1 MIFERI
7 SQQGQKGTLMKKS
20 PFALLKEAIEN
31 ELFDTALQLQAHT
44 MNNTPINAEFYLGYA
59 EALKFIAQKA
69 DYISRYGKPPK
80 F

>member
-1 MIFERI
+1 
-7 SQQGQKGTLMKKS
+7 MKKS

-31 ELFDTALQLQAHT
+31 ELFNTQLQLQAHT
-44 MNNTPINAEFYLGYA
+44 MNSTPINAEFYIGYA

-69 DYISRYGKPPK
+69 EFIQRFGKPPK